1 MTRKVLRYC
10 EFSDFKAAARHR
22 QVIIPLKDIN
32 LNIFME
38 KLNVNSNKGFKWA
51 IITMSIFILIII
63 LHVIQEFVKI
73 DMSNFYGI
81 LLVLILIF
89 TVVGVIDSIK
99 GIKEPNTL
107 RKVIGMILNSGYVV
121 LLIFIIVANILDI
134 YKAFQ

>member
-1 MTRKVLRYC
+1 
-10 EFSDFKAAARHR
+10 
-22 QVIIPLKDIN
+22 
-32 LNIFME
+32 ME